1 MLNVFLVYMGDI
13 RKHKLQYMFISYTLD
28 AKVYTVNIIYAR
40 IYIYIL
46 PYYIV
51 MYTYIYSIHVMPCN
65 VM

>member
-13 RKHKLQYMFISYTLD
+13 RKHKLQYMFIS
-28 AKVYTVNIIYAR
+28 KVYTVNIIYAR